1 MSEQSGSP
9 TDSDEVEAVEP
20 ELAAANRVVTV
31 LRTFPFTI
39 SVVVL
44 MLVLGVATGSLW
56 NALNERDLF
65 QTVAYGLPSFQAG
78 RWYTVVTGA
87 LFALTPLQYVAVTG
101 GFAVLVGWSEWR
113 LGTRKVAVVTI
124 SAQLVGILGSAL
136 IIALLDGR
144 WDWATRVADDLD
156 VGFSAGALGA
166 LAAASVTLLPPWR
179 ARLRFALVLYAVIAF
194 LYIGLLWDLEHLLA
208 VGFGLALGPFL
219 LGRRPQLRSPR
230 LSRREWRVVA
240 ATLFLVA
247 AVLRLL
253 LWFVPADGPIG
264 ASSGDST
271 TWGVLVGAG
280 VSLLV
285 ANGLRKGR
293 RTAWR
298 WAMAVTLVAVALVT
312 LVFVLEIVSV
322 TRAADVTVD
331 VSGDSSVPAFVVDVG
346 LWLVQLVVL
355 VRGRAAF
362 RALSP
367 RATARAITS
376 SSVDRDTA
384 LGLLKRYGG
393 SSLSWMG
400 TWEANTWFVLRDD
413 AGVPRG
419 YVPNQPHKGVGVGLG
434 DPVGPDVTT
443 RRELLDAF
451 VDRQEQLGQRFCLFS
466 VTQEVVD
473 WADDRGFRHVQV
485 AEEAVIDLPD
495 LEFKGKSWQDVRTAL
510 NRATKEGITYQ
521 EGRLAE
527 MSRSV
532 ISQVRAISELWVG
545 DKELPEM
552 AFTLGGVEEA
562 LDPDVRVGLAVDG
575 DGKVQG
581 VTSWLPAYGGD
592 GAVAGWT
599 LDVMRR
605 LPDGGFR
612 PVTEYLIASAC
623 LSFKESGAQFVS
635 LSGAPLAHSPDAD
648 LGSLG
653 KLLDVLGEK
662 LEPLYGFRSLDSFKA
677 KFKPRHVP
685 FYMIFRDEAALPRIS
700 LALTEAYLP
709 DASMTDIAKA
719 GLSAT
724 LASSDA

>member
-1 MSEQSGSP
+1 VAPG
-9 TDSDEVEAVEP
+9 
-20 ELAAANRVVTV
+20 RVATV
-31 LRTFPFTI
+31 LRTFPFTL
-39 SVVVL
+39 SVVAL
-44 MLVLGVATGSLW
+44 MLVLSVATGTLW

-87 LFALTPLQYVAVTG
+87 LFALTPMQYVAVTG

-113 LGTRKVAVVTI
+113 LGTRKVAIATI

-144 WDWATRVADDLD
+144 WDWATRVAGDLD

-166 LAAASVTLLPPWR
+166 VASASATLLPPWR

-194 LYIGLLWDLEHLLA
+194 LYIGLIWDLEHLLA

-219 LGRRPQLRSPR
+219 LRRRPQLRAPR

-253 LWFVPADGPIG
+253 LWFVPADGPLG
-264 ASSGDST
+264 ASSEDTT
-271 TWGVLVGAG
+271 TWSVLIGAG
-280 VSLLV
+280 ISLLL

-298 WAMAVTLVAVALVT
+298 WAMALTLIAVAAIT
-312 LVFVLEIVSV
+312 IVFVADIAAATGAAEIV
-322 TRAADVTVD
+322 VD
-331 VSGDSSVPAFVVDVG
+331 AGTSGLPAFVVDVG
-346 LWLVQLVVL
+346 LWLVQFAVL
-355 VRGRAAF
+355 LLGRKAF

-367 RATARAITS
+367 RQAARAVTA
-376 SSVDRDTA
+376 SSVDRETA
-384 LGLLKRYGG
+384 LGLLKLYGG
-393 SSLSWMG
+393 TSLSWMG

-419 YVPNQPHKGVGVGLG
+419 YVPNQLHKGVGVGLG
-434 DPVGPDVTT
+434 DPVGPDVET

-451 VDRQEQLGQRFCLFS
+451 VDRQEQLGQRFCFFS

-473 WADDRGFRHVQV
+473 WADARGFRHVQV

-527 MSRSV
+527 MPRSV

-552 AFTLGGVEEA
+552 AFTLGGVDEA
-562 LDPDVRVGLAVDG
+562 MDPDVRVGLAVDG

-592 GAVAGWT
+592 GAVSGWT

-623 LSFKESGAQFVS
+623 LSFKESGAAFVS
-635 LSGAPLAHSPDAD
+635 LSGAPLAHSADAE

-685 FYMIFRDEAALPRIS
+685 FYMVFRDEAALPRIS

-724 LASSDA
+724 LTSADA